1 MQLNLRTNKMK
12 KLILLIL
19 LVTAYVFPQ
28 ADSTMQEIQ
37 GKATLADTDVLI
49 VSDADTVYWKITYAQ
64 FKTLLG
70 ALYQAKDTDLDAPVL
85 FIDSVYRS
93 GSDIIFVQRD
103 GSTFTIRDSTA
114 AAGSG
119 ISNIVE
125 DTTPQLGGNLDIQT
139 YSIESVDATEFSY
152 VDGVTSDIQTQFNN
166 LPATWQGDISD
177 SLNAHLVLGTANNQ
191 WMHYDVGNGWVAL
204 SNSAALDS
212 MGIGLIIGQTVAG
225 SNGDAVVLTGAN
237 TWSQADADTL
247 ANSSSMIGIRVSA
260 SIVRVSG
267 VYTTSGLTAGSVY
280 YLSTTAGGIT
290 ATAPTTPTDIVRI
303 IGYALSTTQL
313 YVDADKTWIVNN

>member
-1 MQLNLRTNKMK
+1 MLFLMNAEAQWTSKRANNWWSQTEASLDNIFSQGL
-12 KLILLIL
+12 
-19 LVTAYVFPQ
+19 
-28 ADSTMQEIQ
+28 ADSTLTVFIIGNSGDTVKVRGNFKFWRTNRYVPQDSVVLNAQMITYVT
-37 GKATLADTDVLI
+37 GLGYLVSVDIADINATGTPTGSNFLRGDGTWSVPSGAGDMLAATYDVDSDDKADVDTTDVLGL
-49 VSDADTVYWKITYAQ
+49 A
-64 FKTLLG
+64 
-70 ALYQAKDTDLDAPVL
+70 
-85 FIDSVYRS
+85 R
-93 GSDIIFVQRD
+93 
-103 GSTFTIRDSTA
+103 TA
-114 AAGSG
+114 AYQSKD
-119 ISNIVE
+119 SS
-125 DTTPQLGGNLDIQT
+125 L
-139 YSIESVDATEFSY
+139 
-152 VDGVTSDIQTQFNN
+152 VT
-166 LPATWQGDISD
+166 
-177 SLNAHLVLGTANNQ
+177 GTANNQ

-204 SNSAALDS
+204 SNDAALDS
-212 MGIGLIIGQTVAG
+212 MGIGLIKGQTVAG

-247 ANSSSMIGIRVSA
+247 ANSSSMIGVRVSA